1 MFLPSFFNKKPSCHF
16 WLCLHLEPPRRRSP
30 TPSGRMPAEARP
42 ASHARGA
49 IMTLALS
56 REEGPEVTP
65 ACSSQKEPHAPQP
78 RAAMS
83 QDERTGQVLL
93 GCCPLQTAVH
103 SPKPPRLLQGGS
115 GWHGGWGVGDSSVP
129 PCPNQP
135 AAPPNTNPCD
145 STAHRGGVCLL
156 SAVSLAEI
164 ENSSRAQRNGNK
176 RVNFWTNRTL
186 GPARESTV
194 AFL

>member
-1 MFLPSFFNKKPSCHF
+1 MVMFLPSFFNKKPSCHF

-115 GWHGGWGVGDSSVP
+115 GWHGGQGDGFVALIGGKQKAGSWTGQTQDQAVQSAMVW
-129 PCPNQP
+129 Q
-135 AAPPNTNPCD
+135 AP
-145 STAHRGGVCLL
+145 GFL
-156 SAVSLAEI
+156 SLA
-164 ENSSRAQRNGNK
+164 
-176 RVNFWTNRTL
+176 TC
-186 GPARESTV
+186 
-194 AFL
+194 

>member
-30 TPSGRMPAEARP
+30 TPSGRMPAEAWP
-42 ASHARGA
+42 ASQTRGA

-65 ACSSQKEPHAPQP
+65 ACLSQKEPHAPQP
-78 RAAMS
+78 QVAMS

-93 GCCPLQTAVH
+93 GCCPVQRVVH

-115 GWHGGWGVGDSSVP
+115 GWRGGGGWATVLSHPVQI
-129 PCPNQP
+129 NQLP
-135 AAPPNTNPCD
+135 LSTLTPVTPRHREGECAFFLPFPWQRLKIAAEPREMET
-145 STAHRGGVCLL
+145 RG
-156 SAVSLAEI
+156 
-164 ENSSRAQRNGNK
+164 
-176 RVNFWTNRTL
+176 
-186 GPARESTV
+186 
-194 AFL
+194 